1 MNSPEQPGFRA
12 SVRCTVP
19 DLVADIEVAPG
30 DTLGIIGPNGAGKS
44 TLLSIVAGLRRTP
57 DSRVAVGP
65 RILQGDRIFVEPHR
79 RSVVLLEQKARL
91 FGHLSVR
98 RNVEFGPAAAGLSR
112 KDTRDRAQRWLDA
125 VGVADLADR
134 MPSGLS
140 GGQAQRVAIAR
151 ALATEP
157 EVLLLDEPFAALDV
171 DVAQQM
177 RSLMRR
183 LLADRAGMTVLVT
196 HDLIDVVSLAD
207 RISVIDG
214 ARIVQTGP
222 TTSVLTRPESAFA
235 ATLAGTNLILGQL
248 RDAGTVVADDG
259 VRVVGTAAESPANPE
274 SPATKRPANAPAMAG
289 PAAAAFSPRAVAVY
303 LRDPQGSPRNS
314 WHGVVEDVIP
324 QGDRVL
330 VRTRCG
336 THRIGA
342 EVTWASVIELDLSPG
357 TEVVLTVKATE
368 VAIYG
373 AAGSPS

>member
-1 MNSPEQPGFRA
+1 MTSPEQQGFRA
-12 SVRCTVP
+12 SVRCAVP

-30 DTLGIIGPNGAGKS
+30 DTLAIIGPNGAGKS
-44 TLLSIVAGLRRTP
+44 TLLSIVSGLRRTP
-57 DSRVAVGP
+57 DSRVAVGS
-65 RILQGDRIFVEPHR
+65 RILQGNNIFVEPHR

-112 KDTRDRAQRWLDA
+112 KDIRNRAQRWLDA

-140 GGQAQRVAIAR
+140 GGQAQRVSIAR

-177 RSLMRR
+177 RSLMRH

-207 RISVIDG
+207 RIAVIDD
-214 ARIVQTGP
+214 ARIVQAGP
-222 TTSVLTRPESAFA
+222 TTSVLARPESAFA
-235 ATLAGTNLILGQL
+235 ATLAGTNLIVGQL
-248 RDAGTVVADDG
+248 RDAGTVLADDG
-259 VRVVGTAAESPANPE
+259 IRVVGTAAESA
-274 SPATKRPANAPAMAG
+274 ATHSGKAG
-289 PAAAAFSPRAVAVY
+289 RAAAAFSPRAVAVY
-303 LRDPQGSPRNS
+303 FQQPQGSPRNS
-314 WHGVVEDVIP
+314 WRGVVEEVIP
-324 QGDRVL
+324 TGDRAL

-336 THRIGA
+336 AHRIGA
-342 EVTWASVIELDLSPG
+342 EVTWASVGDLDLSPG
-357 TEVVLTVKATE
+357 TEVVLSVKATE
-368 VAIYG
+368 VSVYG

>member
-1 MNSPEQPGFRA
+1 MTGMAMNSLEQQGFRA

-57 DSRVAVGP
+57 DSRVAVGS
-65 RILQGDRIFVEPHR
+65 RILQGDRTFVEPHR

-112 KDTRDRAQRWLDA
+112 KDIRNRAQRWLDA

-177 RSLMRR
+177 RSLMRH

-207 RISVIDG
+207 RIAVIDD

-222 TTSVLTRPESAFA
+222 TTSVLTRPESAFTA
-235 ATLAGTNLILGQL
+235 SLAGTNLIVGQL

-259 VRVVGTAAESPANPE
+259 IRVVGTVVESAA
-274 SPATKRPANAPAMAG
+274 AG
-289 PAAAAFSPRAVAVY
+289 RAAAAFSPRAVAVY

-324 QGDRVL
+324 QGDRAL

-336 THRIGA
+336 EHRIGA
-342 EVTWASVIELDLSPG
+342 EVTWASVVDLDLSPG
-357 TEVVLTVKATE
+357 TDVVLSVKATE
-368 VAIYG
+368 VSVYG